1 MRKSIHYIFFLR
13 RFKMKKDSLMSFCLL
28 SKYPG
33 TRLCSFLLTSHW
45 ACPLSTLIQED
56 LKLSLM
62 VAAAWRDVAQLKG
75 EGAAFVE
82 SKVCSLI
89 SQFGRKCSF
98 MNVFM
103 CAFYPCAHFFCI
115 FYCFLQV
122 LSPEQGASLLQLK
135 TRRNAAGNF
144 SSRRWRVK
152 WYVGEEC
159 LISTTRMLCHPL
171 PSSCRAWDEVHAE
184 VRLFISTWFLQ
195 QICVSRC
202 SSWNLKLPNCVRPIS
217 LLVHL
222 WQSALLAASL
232 CTMQPG
238 LIDFGGSGTLSAAS
252 GMIE

>member
-1 MRKSIHYIFFLR
+1 MGDDQTFWRSSSVRKQGGVHYHRLHTGGVHWR
-13 RFKMKKDSLMSFCLL
+13 RTLAYIGVRWRTLAFGGVHNHR
-28 SKYPG
+28 PHIG
-33 TRLCSFLLTSHW
+33 GVHWRTFLLHI
-45 ACPLSTLIQED
+45 LL
-56 LKLSLM
+56 
-62 VAAAWRDVAQLKG
+62 
-75 EGAAFVE
+75 
-82 SKVCSLI
+82 
-89 SQFGRKCSF
+89 
-98 MNVFM
+98 
-103 CAFYPCAHFFCI
+103 
-115 FYCFLQV
+115 FLQV
-122 LSPEQGASLLQLK
+122 FSPEQGVSLLQLK
-135 TRRNAAGNF
+135 IRRNAAGNF

-202 SSWNLKLPNCVRPIS
+202 SSWNLKLPNYVRPIS

-238 LIDFGGSGTLSAAS
+238 LIDFGSSGTLSAAS

>member
-1 MRKSIHYIFFLR
+1 MGDDQTIWEAAVSENRPTCKRS
-13 RFKMKKDSLMSFCLL
+13 SC
-28 SKYPG
+28 
-33 TRLCSFLLTSHW
+33 
-45 ACPLSTLIQED
+45 
-56 LKLSLM
+56 M
-62 VAAAWRDVAQLKG
+62 VAYIIIDFTLVAYIG
-75 EGAAFVE
+75 
-82 SKVCSLI
+82 
-89 SQFGRKCSF
+89 
-98 MNVFM
+98 
-103 CAFYPCAHFFCI
+103 AHFFCI

-144 SSRRWRVK
+144 SSRRCRVK

-202 SSWNLKLPNCVRPIS
+202 SSWNLKLPNYVRPIS